1 MRAALLGIAIA
12 AGAAL
17 IGWVAEPAGVLPFA
31 FFGLWGTLVLWAAD
45 RVPAEAR
52 DSAEDGIDDGID
64 DAMDDGI
71 DDAMD
76 DAMDDAIDDSIEDGI
91 ENTAEDTA
99 ADVVTGWEAEPDLPA
114 PA

>member
-52 DSAEDGIDDGID
+52 DSAEDVNGDGID
-64 DAMDDGI
+64 DAM
-71 DDAMD
+71 
-76 DAMDDAIDDSIEDGI
+76 DDSIEDGI

>member
-52 DSAEDGIDDGID
+52 DSAEDVNGDGTD

-71 DDAMD
+71 DA
-76 DAMDDAIDDSIEDGI
+76 AIDDSIEDGI
-91 ENTAEDTA
+91 ENTAEDAA